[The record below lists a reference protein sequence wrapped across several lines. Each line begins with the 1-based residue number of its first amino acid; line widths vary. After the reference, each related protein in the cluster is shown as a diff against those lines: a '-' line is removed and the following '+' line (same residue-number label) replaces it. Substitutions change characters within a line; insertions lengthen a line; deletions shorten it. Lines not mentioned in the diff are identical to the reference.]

1 MPKPRYQP
9 ISVFTRGGR
18 RIVQIKDTLGGR
30 DRWVYCR
37 NGRYLEWDR
46 QDLAVA
52 DGALTRA
59 ASKALRES
67 PAPLAAP
74 TQMRLEAVQT
84 S

>member
-1 MPKPRYQP
+1 VSPRYQP
-9 ISVFTRGGR
+9 IKVFTRGGR

-46 QDLAVA
+46 QDQPVA

-74 TQMRLEAVQT
+74 TQLALEGVRAA
-84 S
+84 